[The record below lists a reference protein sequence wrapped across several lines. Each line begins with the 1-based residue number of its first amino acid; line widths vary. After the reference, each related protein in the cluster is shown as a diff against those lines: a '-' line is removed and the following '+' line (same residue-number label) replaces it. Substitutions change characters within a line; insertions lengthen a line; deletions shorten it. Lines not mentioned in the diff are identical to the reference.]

1 MSGALYYLDKA
12 ISPQTGETRVV
23 FRENTGL
30 ANVFSLDL
38 ILETFN
44 CEAIEQY
51 VKRREAMN
59 SKKEKK

>member
-1 MSGALYYLDKA
+1 
-12 ISPQTGETRVV
+12 V